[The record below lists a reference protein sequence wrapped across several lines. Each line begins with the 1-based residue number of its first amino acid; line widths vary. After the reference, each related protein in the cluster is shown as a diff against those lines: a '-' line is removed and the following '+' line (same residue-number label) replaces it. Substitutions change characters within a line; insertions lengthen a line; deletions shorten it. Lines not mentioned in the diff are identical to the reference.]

1 LKFIVS
7 CFSLILSSKKM
18 KIWQAIK
25 DFNSPNSVDR
35 VYTCLIKPICWE
47 INSLRFY
54 VRIYRINGVKFMYYV
69 WIRECGGFGH
79 AWAMMK
85 KIFKLNTFKKHM
97 IGPSC
102 WHDGVSGQ
110 ATSPATFGSGIG

>member
-35 VYTCLIKPICWE
+35 VYTCLIKPIC
-47 INSLRFY
+47 
-54 VRIYRINGVKFMYYV
+54 
-69 WIRECGGFGH
+69 
-79 AWAMMK
+79 
-85 KIFKLNTFKKHM
+85 
-97 IGPSC
+97 
-102 WHDGVSGQ
+102 
-110 ATSPATFGSGIG
+110 